1 MGSQEG
7 LLEDVTTQGN
17 PGGKKEAA
25 HMQRREGFQAEGT
38 AYAKTLRTEG
48 EGMNEVTVLQECV
61 WSTECTGEGGA
72 R

>member
-25 HMQRREGFQAEGT
+25 HMQRRASSHVGT
-38 AYAKTLRTEG
+38 HRLDF
-48 EGMNEVTVLQECV
+48 VLE
-61 WSTECTGEGGA
+61 EKRTGENVLCWPFMKA
-72 R
+72 LN

>member
-25 HMQRREGFQAEGT
+25 HMQRREGGPGGGNSICKDPEDGG
-38 AYAKTLRTEG
+38 RR
-48 EGMNEVTVLQECV
+48 NE
-61 WSTECTGEGGA
+61 
-72 R
+72 